1 MRLFRNITLPLLPY
15 LLMIIIN
22 EAYRPTIKEK
32 PYSLRGITAINSDV
46 RTPDKC
52 TWAAH
57 SDTAYCKQNHVKLLK
72 NHMETTD
79 KIYFGAIGAL
89 RSTGNY
95 GAANVIF
102 LVILFPLIIWYS
114 LVKIIDY
121 TLEIKALK
129 KQFHGNS
136 K

>member
-1 MRLFRNITLPLLPY
+1 
-15 LLMIIIN
+15 
-22 EAYRPTIKEK
+22 
-32 PYSLRGITAINSDV
+32 
-46 RTPDKC
+46 
-52 TWAAH
+52 
-57 SDTAYCKQNHVKLLK
+57 
-72 NHMETTD
+72 METTD

>member
-1 MRLFRNITLPLLPY
+1 MRFFRNIALLLLPY

-22 EAYRPTIKEK
+22 EAYRPTIKET

-72 NHMETTD
+72 NHMDITD

-89 RSTGNY
+89 HSTGNY

-102 LVILFPLIIWYS
+102 LVILFPLIMWYS
-114 LVKIIDY
+114 LVKVIDY

-129 KQFHGNS
+129 RQYNGQS

>member
-1 MRLFRNITLPLLPY
+1 MRFFRNIALLLLPY

-22 EAYRPTIKEK
+22 ETYRPTIREK
-32 PYSLRGITAINSDV
+32 PYMLKGITAINSDV

-57 SDTAYCKQNHVKLLK
+57 SDTAYCKQNHVKLHK
-72 NHMETTD
+72 NHMDITD

-89 RSTGNY
+89 HSTGNY

-102 LVILFPLIIWYS
+102 LVILFPLTMWYS
-114 LVKIIDY
+114 LVKVIDY

-129 KQFHGNS
+129 RQYNGQS